1 MFGMSLG
8 KLLMLAFLILV
19 VWYGFKYAAR
29 IEAIR
34 QSLRAE
40 ARRRANAGNGGGN
53 IGAGMGGGGMRTAA
67 RPIEDLVKCQRCGS
81 YVASQGAGNCGK
93 SGCPWGP

>member
-29 IEAIR
+29 IEAVR
-34 QSLRAE
+34 QSMRAE
-40 ARRRANAGNGGGN
+40 ARRRANAARGGGGN
-53 IGAGMGGGGMRTAA
+53 IGAGVGGGMRTAA
-67 RPIEDLVKCQRCGS
+67 RPIEDLVKCQRCGAF
-81 YVASQGAGNCGK
+81 VASQGAANCGK
-93 SGCPWGP
+93 AGCPWGP